1 MDLLRRELAPI
12 SPVGWSE
19 IDAMAKE
26 TLVANLSGRKFVD
39 IDGPHGIGHACVTLG
54 RLAMPEKTK
63 NSAVGYGI
71 HQVQPLVEA
80 RVNFSLQ
87 TWELDNAE
95 RGAKDIQL
103 DALVEAC
110 REIALFEEKAIYE
123 GFKPGSVKGLIE
135 HVKGEQLGVSLDM
148 DSIVDAVS
156 EGQAR
161 MLKEGVEG
169 PANFVV
175 SPGIWKFLARSTPGG
190 TLRSI
195 LERQIEGKVI
205 YSELVKDALLVSSR
219 GGDLELTVG
228 QDFSIGYHSHT
239 ATEIN
244 LFATESFTFRVVA
257 PEVLVGFKLK

>member
-12 SPVGWSE
+12 SVQGWSE
-19 IDAMAKE
+19 IDSMAKE

-54 RLAMPEKTK
+54 RLTIPKAQKGEK
-63 NSAVGYGI
+63 VGYGL
-71 HQVQPLVEA
+71 HQVLPLVEA
-80 RVNFSLQ
+80 RVNFSLE
-87 TWELDNAE
+87 TWELDNIE

-110 REIALFEEKAIYE
+110 REIAMFEEKAVYG
-123 GFKPGSVKGLIE
+123 GFKPGEIVGLQDTVKGRELAF
-135 HVKGEQLGVSLDM
+135 SLEM
-148 DSIVDAVS
+148 DAIVDAVS
-156 EGQAR
+156 EGQTR
-161 MLKEGVEG
+161 MLRDGVEG
-169 PANFVV
+169 AANLVV
-175 SPGIWKFLARSTPGG
+175 SAAIWKFLARTTPGG

-195 LERQIEGKVI
+195 IERQIGGQVI
-205 YSELVKDALLVSSR
+205 YSEFVKDALLVAGR

-228 QDFSIGYHSHT
+228 QDLAIGYHSHT

-257 PEVLVGFKLK
+257 PEALIGFKLK